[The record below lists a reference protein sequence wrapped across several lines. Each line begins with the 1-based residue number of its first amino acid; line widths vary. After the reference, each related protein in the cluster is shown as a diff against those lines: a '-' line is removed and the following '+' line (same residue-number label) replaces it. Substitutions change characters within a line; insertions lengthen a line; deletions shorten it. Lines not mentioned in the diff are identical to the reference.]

1 MATITISK
9 KEYQDLVNA
18 KLKFEYLR
26 NILRNDLFSPPPT
39 KNKKAVLEAFRST
52 EKYNKRFLKSL
63 ENGLSRSSYFR
74 RA

>member
-9 KEYQDLVNA
+9 KEYQNLVNT

-26 NILRNDLFSPPPT
+26 NILRNDFFSPPPT
-39 KNKKAVLEAFRST
+39 KNKKAVLEAFRSA

-74 RA
+74 QA